1 MKTYLHLCNNQ
12 TDDSVMWQILN
23 ADFNLTE
30 GNSFTYTENMYQQL
44 ENDNKIIFDRAGL
57 KIGNYKVQSVWTESN
72 EVWGELRILYL
83 RPE

>member
-44 ENDNKIIFDRAGL
+44 ENDNKIIF
-57 KIGNYKVQSVWTESN
+57 
-72 EVWGELRILYL
+72 YL
-83 RPE
+83 E